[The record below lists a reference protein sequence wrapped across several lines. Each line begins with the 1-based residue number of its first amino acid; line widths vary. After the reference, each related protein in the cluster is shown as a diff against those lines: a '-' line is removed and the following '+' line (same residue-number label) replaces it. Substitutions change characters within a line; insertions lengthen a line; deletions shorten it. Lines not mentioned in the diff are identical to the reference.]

1 MDATEEQTKRV
12 KTIFEDKKEY
22 FKVVVVV
29 VAAAAAYFEQGNES
43 LDRW

>member
-29 VAAAAAYFEQGNES
+29 AAAAAYFEQGNES